1 MYPKEEDMGIFGK
14 GITEYAAEAA
24 EQGIKVIDVR
34 EANEYAKG
42 HIPGAINVPLSALS
56 GILDVAPDKSEKLYL
71 HCLGGGRSGKAV
83 NQLKTVGYTNLTNI
97 GGIKDYKGPI
107 ER

>member
-1 MYPKEEDMGIFGK
+1 MGFLDSLKGK

-24 EQGIKVIDVR
+24 ELGIKVIDVR
-34 EANEYAKG
+34 EPNEFAQG
-42 HIPGAINVPLSALS
+42 HIPGAINVPLSALG
-56 GILDVAPDKSEKLYL
+56 GILDVAPDKGEKLYL
-71 HCLGGGRSGKAV
+71 HCLGGGRSGKAL
-83 NQLKTVGYTNLTNI
+83 NQLKTVGYTDLTNI